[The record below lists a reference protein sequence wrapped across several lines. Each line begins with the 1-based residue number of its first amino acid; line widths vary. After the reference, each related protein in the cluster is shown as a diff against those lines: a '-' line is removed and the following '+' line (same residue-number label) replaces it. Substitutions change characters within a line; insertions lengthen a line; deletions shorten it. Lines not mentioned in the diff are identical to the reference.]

1 MNRIVFI
8 AWTLLLG
15 AWGLAPAQSFAQ
27 GEVTWEISAFS
38 PRVQGLSYLEV
49 KNQLSTAAFEAQ
61 PESKYLYG
69 FGRGDAWIRLQVTNH
84 AAVPTTQILEL
95 TSSLID
101 QADLYDL
108 ADDSVRH
115 GGEQVPVSELEKF
128 YLHPLFVV
136 PLGAGATK
144 DLLLLVR
151 DEGSV
156 GFNLIF
162 QDDQDLSRV
171 QSSTY
176 LGQGFFYGFLGI
188 MALASLVSFFILRER
203 SFFEYFLLVATEIW
217 LFCIYDGLFRS
228 FLAPNLGPVNL
239 NRLYAGSVVLMML
252 GTLRF
257 THRFLDIQ
265 TNLPQGSKVIRGLS
279 VLLGV
284 NLGLLYLA
292 PFTLASQILSFLVI
306 ASLSCTLGISVFAW
320 RKKVSASVYFI
331 LAFLLMELCG
341 ILLAFQYLGLV
352 KSPLELDWFMH
363 VGTVAEML
371 LLIFAVG
378 DRIRLLARERNAAHQ
393 ALLEQERQH
402 ALKIEEKNRELT
414 HLDQLKD
421 EFLANTTHELNTPL
435 FGILGLT
442 ERLQESAA
450 SRLSPKETS
459 QLSLILAMGRRL
471 THLIHDILDF
481 AALKNKKLTLEIKPV
496 DLSQLGQMVVSLVEP
511 LAQSKHLTLTFE
523 FEKGLPFVMADEN
536 RLQQI
541 LFNLLGNAVKF
552 THQGEVVLKAREF
565 GDSISIEVKDT
576 GIGIA
581 IKQWGRLFEPF
592 VREHPEVIDEMGGS
606 GLGLSITLQLI
617 ELQGGRLE
625 MMSQPG
631 QGTSFSFCLPAAKS
645 LRSYTEPPVK
655 KETLPL
661 AGELVQQLG
670 TKILV
675 IDDEP
680 GNVALLED
688 ILGHQ
693 GYQVISA
700 PGGMEGLEILEDL
713 TPDLVLLDLMMPN
726 INGYE
731 VCREMR
737 RLFPPEVL
745 PILILTAKS
754 QSGGLEEAFA
764 AGANDY
770 ITKPILGKELL
781 ARLELHLKIKENA
794 SLAERITLL
803 DQTQRE
809 LSKTR
814 ESLISILDKTP
825 GPVLLLDLQLNPRY
839 ANQLT
844 RIHFGL
850 GPDQLP
856 TLDKL
861 FNGAEQLK
869 EQAKKSTRLDP
880 LPGVSSRQDGSP
892 VSMAKL
898 ESGDWIVSL
907 QTQEKKPVR
916 SEADFREQIVKVM
929 QLSLD
934 CWENGTGETKFDLAE
949 KSGIWRIYQDEG
961 RLRTRILD
969 KYCSLKTLPQNPR
982 YMDVIRTAHFV
993 LSACSQSVQLKGE
1006 LQRTLEELQVMV

>member
-1 MNRIVFI
+1 MKQIVLALFW
-8 AWTLLLG
+8 AVL
-15 AWGLAPAQSFAQ
+15 GLAPACACAQ
-27 GEVTWEISAFS
+27 GEVVWESSSLSNGA
-38 PRVQGLSYLEV
+38 GNLSYLEV
-49 KNQLSTAAFEAQ
+49 KNKLSTTDFVPQ
-61 PESKYLYG
+61 RGNRFLYG
-69 FGRGDAWIRLQVTNH
+69 FGQGNEWIHLKVTNH
-84 AAVPTTQILEL
+84 SAAPTTQVLEL

-101 QADLYDL
+101 QVDLYSL
-108 ADDSVRH
+108 ANDSVQQS
-115 GGEQVPVSELEKF
+115 GEQVPVGRLQEF
-128 YLHPLFVV
+128 YLHPIFVI
-136 PLGAGATK
+136 PFLAGETK
-144 DLLLLVR
+144 EFLLLVK

-156 GFNLIF
+156 AFNLNF
-162 QDDQDLSRV
+162 HDSQAFSRA
-171 QSSTY
+171 QSSSY
-176 LGQGFFYGFLGI
+176 LGEGFFNGFLGI

-217 LFCIYDGLFRS
+217 LFCIYDGLFRN
-228 FLAPNLGPVNL
+228 FLAPNLGPPAL

-257 THRFLDIQ
+257 THRFLDIK
-265 TNLPQGSKVIRGLS
+265 TNLPQGSKIIQGLS
-279 VLLGV
+279 ALLGL

-292 PFTLASQILSFLVI
+292 PFPLASQILSLLVI
-306 ASLSCTLGISVFAW
+306 ASLSCTLVISIFAW

-331 LAFLLMELCG
+331 VAFLLMELCG
-341 ILLAFQYLGLV
+341 ILLAFQYLGFV
-352 KSPLELDWFMH
+352 KSPVGLDWFMH
-363 VGTVAEML
+363 LGTVAEML

-402 ALKIEEKNRELT
+402 ALKIGEKNRELT
-414 HLDQLKD
+414 QLDQLKD

-442 ERLQESAA
+442 ERLQESAS

-459 QLSLILAMGRRL
+459 QLGLILAMGRRL

-496 DLSQLGQMVVSLVEP
+496 DLSQLGQMVISLVEP
-511 LAQSKHLTLTFE
+511 LAHSKHLSLNFE

-552 THQGEVVLKAREF
+552 THQGEVTLMAREF

-645 LRSYTEPPVK
+645 LRSYSEPPPK
-655 KETLPL
+655 KETQPHQV
-661 AGELVQQLG
+661 ELVQQLG

-700 PGGMEGLEILEDL
+700 PGGVEGLEILEDL

-731 VCREMR
+731 VCKEMR
-737 RLFPPEVL
+737 RLFSPEVL

-754 QSGGLEEAFA
+754 HAGGLEEAFA

-794 SLAERITLL
+794 SLTERITLL

-809 LSKTR
+809 LSRTR

-825 GPVLLLDLQLNPRY
+825 GPVLLLDVQLLPRY
-839 ANQLT
+839 ANQSA

-856 TLDKL
+856 SLDKL
-861 FNGAEQLK
+861 FDGAEQLK
-869 EQAKKSTRLDP
+869 EAAKKSTRLDP
-880 LPGVSSRQDGSP
+880 LPGVSSRKDGSL

-898 ESGDWIVSL
+898 ESGDWVLSL

-929 QLSLD
+929 QLALD
-934 CWENGTGETKFDLAE
+934 CWENSSGETKFDLAE

-993 LSACSQSVQLKGE
+993 LSSCPQSVQLKGE